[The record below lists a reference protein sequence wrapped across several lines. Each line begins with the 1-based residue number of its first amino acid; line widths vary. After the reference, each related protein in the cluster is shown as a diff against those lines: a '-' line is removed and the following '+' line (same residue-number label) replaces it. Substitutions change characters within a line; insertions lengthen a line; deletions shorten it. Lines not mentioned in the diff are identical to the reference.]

1 MALTFQDIKNS
12 YENSDLHIHV
22 TKLPVPITLKQSE
35 FKLLN
40 VNYLWP
46 DPDQVYAQFDFVYVA
61 ELNEENAES
70 SIDVE
75 SKGVFISKPGADDF
89 VCLNDMTNIEKSKS
103 IFRLLANSVI
113 ANFFTKDGILISSSL
128 KFSVLNRLKFYLCYE
143 CGLSG
148 YEICAYSHLAF
159 KSSSM
164 CYAYNREKQTNIYV
178 HNSFACTPIHTVEWT
193 NQNQNCSY
201 ARYIIDD
208 CDTIYDIKGRKQ
220 FVLKDSVHI
229 CPDCNRKY
237 IYIDGY
243 KNKCYHCYC
252 ITADTNELILK
263 TDAYYDVDNDKY
275 YKTKPVEKICP
286 CCGKIY
292 TEEGYTYM
300 KDTVNITICNS
311 CNHELDE
318 RLNYKEQHY
327 NGIDGIISSYH
338 SNDTKQHLYGLL
350 KDQSVADFKGFGFE
364 LEVDKSIVNGDYKS
378 LYNNIV
384 ANAII
389 NNTGLDKDEVF
400 FETDGSLDN
409 GFEIISQP
417 HTIDAFYEKT
427 DSWKMM
433 LDILSDATFK
443 SHKAGT
449 CGFHIHVSK
458 TWFGSTERQQNFHIG
473 KIYKFFD
480 YYWNDLLKAS
490 RRDTSST
497 YYCDKNK
504 TNIKN
509 REENRRHKTES
520 HAWQAQAKYDH
531 DTRHDSESH
540 HRALN
545 NSNYGT
551 FEIRLGRGTL
561 NKASFFAWIDLV
573 LTIVKNSSKGCNKLI
588 SARDWLEGIKPSTA
602 MYLLK
607 RKSFT
612 DAIKI
617 LHNDV
622 YELYN
627 NQTDSQD

>member
-22 TKLPVPITLKQSE
+22 IKLPVPLTLRQAE

-40 VNYLWP
+40 NVDYLWP
-46 DPDQVYAQFDFVYVA
+46 DPEQIYAPFDFVYVA
-61 ELNEENAES
+61 ALDEKNATS
-70 SIDVE
+70 SIDAI
-75 SKGVFISKPGADDF
+75 SKGFFISKPGADDF
-89 VCLNDMTNIEKSKS
+89 VGLNDMTDSEATKNIAC
-103 IFRLLANSVI
+103 LLAYHVA
-113 ANFFTKDGILISSSL
+113 ANFFTKDGTLISTST
-128 KFSVLNRLKFYLCYE
+128 FFVLNLLQFYLGYDL
-143 CGLSG
+143 GLSN
-148 YEICAYSHLAF
+148 YKICEYSHLAF
-159 KSSSM
+159 RSENM
-164 CYAYNREKQTNIYV
+164 CYAYSKEKQKNIYV
-178 HNSFACTPIHTVEWT
+178 RTAFACTPIHTAEWK
-193 NQNQNCSY
+193 NQNSSY
-201 ARYIIDD
+201 ANYIIDD
-208 CDTIYDIKGRKQ
+208 CDVICDIKGHKQ
-220 FVLKDSVHI
+220 FVLKESVHI

-237 IYIDGY
+237 IYVNGY
-243 KNKCYHCYC
+243 NHKCYHCYC

-263 TDAYYDVDNDKY
+263 ADAYHDIKNDKY

-286 CCGKIY
+286 CCGNTF
-292 TEEGYTYM
+292 TEKGYTYM
-300 KDTVNITICNS
+300 KDTVNITICQD
-311 CNHELDE
+311 CNYALDE
-318 RLNYKEQHY
+318 QLRYEEQYY
-327 NGIDGIISSYH
+327 NGITGIISSYH
-338 SNDTKQHLYGLL
+338 SNDTKQHLFGLL
-350 KDQSVADFKGFGFE
+350 KDQSAKDFKGFGFE
-364 LEVDKSIVNGDYKS
+364 LEVDKSIVNGCYKS
-378 LYNNIV
+378 LYNNLV
-384 ANAII
+384 AHAII
-389 NNTGLDKDEVF
+389 NNTGLEKDEVF

-417 HTIDAFYEKT
+417 HTITAFYEKT

-433 LDILSDATFK
+433 LDILNDATFK
-443 SHKAGT
+443 SHNAYT
-449 CGFHIHVSK
+449 CGLHIHVSK
-458 TWFGSTERQQNFHIG
+458 TWFGSSERQQNFRIG

-480 YYWNDLLKAS
+480 AYWTDLLKAS

-509 REENRRHKTES
+509 REEIRRHKTES

-531 DTRHDSESH
+531 DTRHDSDSH
-540 HRALN
+540 HNALN
-545 NSNYGT
+545 NSNYNT

-573 LTIVKNSSKGCNKLI
+573 LNIVKNSSKGCNKLI
-588 SARDWLEGIKPSTA
+588 SARDWLDGIKPSTA

-627 NQTDSQD
+627 NQIDSQE

>member
-1 MALTFQDIKNS
+1 MALTFQDIKDS

-22 TKLPVPITLKQSE
+22 IKLPVPITLKQTE

-40 VNYLWP
+40 VDYLWP
-46 DPDQVYAQFDFVYVA
+46 DTDQDYAQFDFAYVV
-61 ELNEENAES
+61 EFNEENATS
-70 SIDVE
+70 SVGTI
-75 SKGVFISKPGADDF
+75 SKGFFISKSGADDF
-89 VCLNDMTNIEKSKS
+89 VGLNDMPNSEETKHI
-103 IFRLLANSVI
+103 IFVLSHDVV
-113 ANFFTKDGILISSSL
+113 ANFFTKDDKLILSASNL
-128 KFSVLNRLKFYLCYE
+128 SVLNLLKFYLCYD
-143 CGLSG
+143 CGINN
-148 YEICAYSHLAF
+148 YEICEYSHLAF
-159 KSSSM
+159 NISNM
-164 CYAYNREKQTNIYV
+164 CHAYSREKQKNLFVYTA
-178 HNSFACTPIHTVEWT
+178 FACTPIHTVEWI
-193 NQNQNCSY
+193 NQSYSY
-201 ARYIIDD
+201 ANYIIDD
-208 CDTIYDIKGRKQ
+208 CDTICDIKGRER
-220 FVLKDSVHI
+220 FVLKESVHI

-237 IYIDGY
+237 IYVDGY

-263 TDAYYDVDNDKY
+263 TDAYYDATDDKY

-286 CCGKIY
+286 CCGKTY
-292 TEEGYTYM
+292 TEEGHTCM
-300 KDTVNITICNS
+300 KDTVNITICNN
-311 CNHELDE
+311 CNDRLD
-318 RLNYKEQHY
+318 RNLDYSQQY
-327 NGIDGIISSYH
+327 YDGIVGIISGYH
-338 SNDTKQHLYGLL
+338 SNNTKQHLYGLL
-350 KDQSVADFKGFGFE
+350 KDQNVKDFKGFGFE
-364 LEVDKSIVNGDYKS
+364 LEVDKSNIDGSYKS

-384 ANAII
+384 AHAII
-389 NNTGLDKDEVF
+389 NNTGLEKDEVF
-400 FETDGSLDN
+400 FETDSSLDN

-417 HTIDAFYEKT
+417 HTIAAFYEKT

-443 SHKAGT
+443 SHNAGT
-449 CGFHIHVSK
+449 CGLHIHVSK

-480 YYWNDLLKAS
+480 TYWTDLLKAS
-490 RRDTSST
+490 RRDTSTT
-497 YYCDKNK
+497 YYCDKNS
-504 TNIKN
+504 TSIKC

-531 DTRHDSESH
+531 DTRHNSESH
-540 HRALN
+540 HNALN
-545 NSNYGT
+545 NSNYST

-573 LTIVKNSSKGCNKLI
+573 LNIVKNSSKGCNKLI
-588 SARDWLEGIKPSTA
+588 SARDWLDGIKPSTA

>member
-1 MALTFQDIKNS
+1 MALTFQEIKNS

-22 TKLPVPITLKQSE
+22 IKLPVPVTLKQTE

-40 VNYLWP
+40 VDYLWP
-46 DPDQVYAQFDFVYVA
+46 DPDQYYAEFDFAYVA
-61 ELNEENAES
+61 ECDKEHATS
-70 SIDVE
+70 SADIVNK
-75 SKGVFISKPGADDF
+75 SFFISKPGADDF
-89 VCLNDMTNIEKSKS
+89 VCLNDMTDS
-103 IFRLLANSVI
+103 ISSVLLHEVI
-113 ANFFTKDGILISSSL
+113 ANFFTKDGTVIPPSSQ
-128 KFSVLNRLKFYLCYE
+128 FSVLILLKYYFSYDL
-143 CGLSG
+143 GLSN
-148 YEICAYSHLAF
+148 YAICEYSHLAF
-159 KSSSM
+159 NSSNM
-164 CYAYNREKQTNIYV
+164 YYAYSIEKQKNLCVFYA
-178 HNSFACTPIHTVEWT
+178 FACTPMHTVEWK
-193 NQNQNCSY
+193 NQSYSY
-201 ARYIIDD
+201 ANYIIDD
-208 CDTIYDIKGRKQ
+208 CDTIYDIKGCKRI
-220 FVLKDSVHI
+220 VLKESVHI

-237 IYIDGY
+237 IYVDSY

-263 TDAYYDVDNDKY
+263 ADAYYDAAKHTY

-286 CCGKIY
+286 CCGNTY
-292 TEEGYTYM
+292 LEEGHTYM
-300 KDTVNITICNS
+300 KDTVNITICND
-311 CNHELDE
+311 CNHALDE
-318 RLNYKEQHY
+318 RLNYEEQYY
-327 NGIDGIISSYH
+327 NGITGIISGYH
-338 SNDTKQHLYGLL
+338 DNHTKQHMYGLL
-350 KDQSVADFKGFGFE
+350 KSQSDKDFKGFGFE
-364 LEVDKSIVNGDYKS
+364 LEVDQSIVNGNYKS
-378 LYNNIV
+378 LYNNLV
-384 ANAII
+384 AHAII
-389 NNTGLDKDEVF
+389 NNTGLEKDEVF

-417 HTIDAFYEKT
+417 HTVAAFYEKT

-433 LDILSDATFK
+433 LDILSDATFT
-443 SHKAGT
+443 SHNAGT
-449 CGFHIHVSK
+449 CGLHIHVSK

-480 YYWNDLLKAS
+480 AYWDDLCKAS

-497 YYCDKNK
+497 YYCNKNN
-504 TNIKN
+504 TRIKC

-531 DTRHDSESH
+531 DTRHECDSH

-545 NSNYGT
+545 NSNYNT

-588 SARDWLEGIKPSTA
+588 SARDWLDGIKPSTA

-627 NQTDSQD
+627 NQTDSQE

>member
-22 TKLPVPITLKQSE
+22 IKLPVPLILKQIE

-40 VNYLWP
+40 VDYLWP
-46 DPDQVYAQFDFVYVA
+46 DPDQIYAQFDFVYVA
-61 ELNEENAES
+61 ALDEKNATS
-70 SIDVE
+70 SADIE
-75 SKGVFISKPGADDF
+75 SKGVFISKPGTDDF
-89 VCLNDMTNIEKSKS
+89 VCLNDMTDSDNTEE
-103 IFRLLANSVI
+103 IFYKLANCVTV
-113 ANFFTKDGILISSSL
+113 NFFTKDGTLILPASKAFVI
-128 KFSVLNRLKFYLCYE
+128 NRLKAYLCYT
-143 CGLSG
+143 CGLFK
-148 YEICAYSHLAF
+148 YEICEYSHLAF
-159 KSSSM
+159 DSSIM
-164 CYAYNREKQTNIYV
+164 CYAYSREKQTNIYV
-178 HNSFACTPIHTVEWT
+178 NEAFACTPIHTVEWI
-193 NQNQNCSY
+193 NQNYSY

-208 CDTIYDIKGRKQ
+208 CDTVCDMKGRRHY
-220 FVLKDSVHI
+220 VLKDSVHM
-229 CPDCNRKY
+229 CPDCCRKY
-237 IYIDGY
+237 FYIDKY

-252 ITADTNELILK
+252 ITADTNEVILK
-263 TDAYYDVDNDKY
+263 TDAYYDGANDKY

-286 CCGKIY
+286 CCGNTY
-292 TEEGYTYM
+292 TEEGHTYM

-318 RLNYKEQHY
+318 CLTYEEQYY
-327 NGIDGIISSYH
+327 NGITGIISSYH
-338 SNDTKQHLYGLL
+338 DNHTKQHLYGLL
-350 KDQSVADFKGFGFE
+350 KDQSDKDFKGFGFE
-364 LEVDKSIVNGDYKS
+364 LEVDKSIVNGNYKS

-417 HTIDAFYEKT
+417 HTIVAFYEKT
-427 DSWKMM
+427 DSWKKM

-443 SHKAGT
+443 SHNAGT
-449 CGFHIHVSK
+449 CGLHIHVSK
-458 TWFGSTERQQNFHIG
+458 AWFGSTERQQNFHIG

-480 YYWNDLLKAS
+480 AYWTDLLKAS
-490 RRDTSST
+490 RRDTSSIE
-497 YYCDKNK
+497 YCDKNK

-520 HAWQAQAKYDH
+520 RAWQAQAKYDH
-531 DTRHDSESH
+531 YTRHNSSSH
-540 HRALN
+540 HCALN

-573 LTIVKNSSKGCNKLI
+573 LTIVKNSSKGCNRLI
-588 SARDWLEGIKPSTA
+588 SSRDWLEGIKPSTA

-627 NQTDSQD
+627 NQTDSQE

>member
-1 MALTFQDIKNS
+1 MALTFQEIKDS

-22 TKLPVPITLKQSE
+22 TKLPVPLTLRKSE
-35 FKLLN
+35 FNLLN
-40 VNYLWP
+40 VDYLWP
-46 DPDQVYAQFDFVYVA
+46 DPDQRFAKFDFAYVA
-61 ELNEENAES
+61 KLDEKNALS
-70 SIDVE
+70 NINVE

-89 VCLNDMTNIEKSKS
+89 VGLNDMTNIEET
-103 IFRLLANSVI
+103 IRITNLLAQNVK
-113 ANFFTKDGILISSSL
+113 AKFFTKDGTIIVSASDT
-128 KFSVLNRLKFYLCYE
+128 SVLSRLKSYLSYE
-143 CGLSG
+143 CGLSN
-148 YEICAYSHLAF
+148 YKLCEYSHLAF
-159 KSSSM
+159 NSLNM
-164 CYAYNREKQTNIYV
+164 CYAYSREKQTNIYV
-178 HNSFACTPIHTVEWT
+178 NEAFACTPIHKVDWT
-193 NQNQNCSY
+193 RQKHSY

-208 CDTIYDIKGRKQ
+208 CDEICDIKGHKQ
-220 FVLKDSVHI
+220 FVFKESVHL
-229 CPDCNRKY
+229 CPDCCRKY
-237 IYIDGY
+237 IYVDGY
-243 KNKCYHCYC
+243 KHKCYHCYC
-252 ITADTNELILK
+252 ITADTNEVILK
-263 TDAYYDVDNDKY
+263 TDAYHDVDNDKY

-286 CCGKIY
+286 CCGNTY
-292 TEEGYTYM
+292 TEEGHTFM
-300 KDTVNITICNS
+300 KDTVNITVCNR
-311 CNHELDE
+311 CNVELDRSIE
-318 RLNYKEQHY
+318 Y
-327 NGIDGIISSYH
+327 NRQYYNNITGIISGYH

-350 KDQSVADFKGFGFE
+350 KDQSAKDFKGFGFE
-364 LEVDKSIVNGDYKS
+364 LEIDKSDIDGGYKS

-384 ANAII
+384 AHAII
-389 NNTGLDKDEVF
+389 DKTGLEKDEVF
-400 FETDGSLDN
+400 FETDGSLSN

-417 HTIDAFYEKT
+417 HTIAAFYEKT

-443 SHKAGT
+443 SHNAGT
-449 CGFHIHVSK
+449 CGLHIHVSK
-458 TWFGSTERQQNFHIG
+458 SWFGSSERQQNFHIG

-480 YYWNDLLKAS
+480 AYWTDLLKAS

-504 TNIKN
+504 TDIKC

-531 DTRHDSESH
+531 DTRHNSDSH
-540 HRALN
+540 HCALN
-545 NSNYGT
+545 NANYNT

-588 SARDWLEGIKPSTA
+588 SARDWLDGIKPSTA

-607 RKSFT
+607 RNSFV

-627 NQTDSQD
+627 NHTDSQD

>member
-1 MALTFQDIKNS
+1 MALTFQDIKDS

-22 TKLPVPITLKQSE
+22 TKLPVPITLIHTE
-35 FKLLN
+35 FKLLK
-40 VNYLWP
+40 VDYLWP
-46 DPDQVYAQFDFVYVA
+46 DPDQDYAEFDFAFVA
-61 ELNEENAES
+61 MCDKEHVTSSAE
-70 SIDVE
+70 VL
-75 SKGVFISKPGADDF
+75 SKSFFISKPGADDF
-89 VCLNDMTNIEKSKS
+89 VCLNDTTDS
-103 IFRLLANSVI
+103 ISSVLSYDVI
-113 ANFFTKDGILISSSL
+113 AYFFTKDDTVISAASR
-128 KFSVLNRLKFYLCYE
+128 FSVLTLLKYYLCYK
-143 CGLSG
+143 CGLSN

-159 KSSSM
+159 NTSTM
-164 CYAYNREKQTNIYV
+164 CYAYSKEKQTNIYV
-178 HNSFACTPIHTVEWT
+178 YEAFACTPIHTAEWA
-193 NQNQNCSY
+193 NQNSSY

-208 CDTIYDIKGRKQ
+208 CDIVCDMKGRRH
-220 FVLKDSVHI
+220 FVLKESVHM

-237 IYIDGY
+237 FYVDSY

-263 TDAYYDVDNDKY
+263 TDAYHDVDNDKY

-286 CCGKIY
+286 CCGKTY
-292 TEEGYTYM
+292 LEEGHTYM
-300 KDTVNITICNS
+300 TDTVNITICS
-311 CNHELDE
+311 HCNDRLD
-318 RLNYKEQHY
+318 RNLDY
-327 NGIDGIISSYH
+327 NQQYCDGITGIISGYH

-350 KDQSVADFKGFGFE
+350 KNQSAKDFKGFGFE
-364 LEVDKSIVNGDYKS
+364 LEVDKSDIDGSYKS

-384 ANAII
+384 AHAII
-389 NNTGLDKDEVF
+389 DNTGLEKDEVF

-427 DSWKMM
+427 DSWKKM
-433 LDILSDATFK
+433 LDILSDATFT
-443 SHKAGT
+443 SHNACT
-449 CGFHIHVSK
+449 CGLHIHVSK

-480 YYWNDLLKAS
+480 AYWTDLVKAS

-509 REENRRHKTES
+509 REEIRRHKTES

-531 DTRHDSESH
+531 DTRHDSDSH
-540 HRALN
+540 HNALN
-545 NSNYGT
+545 NSNYST

-573 LTIVKNSSKGCNKLI
+573 LNIVKNSSKGCNKLI

-627 NQTDSQD
+627 NQIDSQE

>member
-1 MALTFQDIKNS
+1 MALTFQEIKDS

-22 TKLPVPITLKQSE
+22 TKLPVPITLKQAE

-40 VNYLWP
+40 VKHLWP
-46 DPDQVYAQFDFVYVA
+46 DPDQDYADFDFVYVA
-61 ELNEENAES
+61 ECNKEFVAS
-70 SIDVE
+70 SDDIK
-75 SKGVFISKPGADDF
+75 SKGFFISKPGANDF
-89 VCLNDMTNIEKSKS
+89 VGLNDMTNSEETKRIKYLLSHHV
-103 IFRLLANSVI
+103 IF
-113 ANFFTKDGILISSSL
+113 NFFAKDGTVISTSSQYAASSL
-128 KFSVLNRLKFYLCYE
+128 LKYYLCYDL
-143 CGLSG
+143 GLSG
-148 YEICAYSHLAF
+148 YEICEYSHLAF
-159 KSSSM
+159 NSSNM
-164 CYAYNREKQTNIYV
+164 CYAYSREKQKNLYV
-178 HNSFACTPIHTVEWT
+178 HDAFACTPMHTAEWI
-193 NQNQNCSY
+193 NQGDSY

-208 CDTIYDIKGRKQ
+208 CDTICDIKGHKR
-220 FVLKDSVHI
+220 FVLKESVHI
-229 CPDCNRKY
+229 CPDCNKKY
-237 IYIDGY
+237 IYVDGY
-243 KNKCYHCYC
+243 KHKCYHCYC

-263 TDAYYDVDNDKY
+263 TDAYYDDYNDKY

-286 CCGKIY
+286 CCGNIY
-292 TEEGYTYM
+292 TEEGHTYM
-300 KDTVNITICNS
+300 KDTVNITICDY
-311 CNHELDE
+311 CNHKLNEC
-318 RLNYKEQHY
+318 LNYEKQYY
-327 NGIDGIISSYH
+327 NGIVGIISSYH
-338 SNDTKQHLYGLL
+338 DNNTKQHLYGLL
-350 KDQSVADFKGFGFE
+350 EDQDYKDFKGFGFE
-364 LEVDKSIVNGDYKS
+364 LEVDKSIINGDYKS

-384 ANAII
+384 AHAII
-389 NNTGLDKDEVF
+389 DNTGLEKDEVF
-400 FETDGSLDN
+400 FETDGSLEN

-417 HTIDAFYEKT
+417 HTIAAFYEKT
-427 DSWKMM
+427 DSWKKM

-443 SHKAGT
+443 SHNACT
-449 CGFHIHVSK
+449 CGLHIHVSK
-458 TWFGSTERQQNFHIG
+458 TWFGSSERQQNFRIG

-480 YYWNDLLKAS
+480 AYWDDLCKAS

-504 TNIKN
+504 TTIKC
-509 REENRRHKTES
+509 REENRKHKTES

-545 NSNYGT
+545 NSNYST

-573 LTIVKNSSKGCNKLI
+573 LIIVKNSSKGCNKLI
-588 SARDWLEGIKPSTA
+588 SARDWLDGIKPSTA

-627 NQTDSQD
+627 NHTDSQD

>member
-1 MALTFQDIKNS
+1 MALTFQEIKNS

-22 TKLPVPITLKQSE
+22 TKLPVPITLRNTE
-35 FKLLN
+35 FNLLN
-40 VNYLWP
+40 VDYLWP
-46 DPDQVYAQFDFVYVA
+46 DSDQEYAQFDFAYVA
-61 ELNEENAES
+61 ELNEENATFS
-70 SIDVE
+70 LDIE
-75 SKGVFISKPGADDF
+75 SKGVFISKPGADAF
-89 VCLNDMTNIEKSKS
+89 VCLNDMTNSEKSKS

-113 ANFFTKDGILISSSL
+113 VNFFTKDGKLIAHMS
-128 KFSVLNRLKFYLCYE
+128 KYSVLNQLKLYLCYE
-143 CGLSG
+143 CGLSN

-159 KSSSM
+159 RSSTM
-164 CYAYNREKQTNIYV
+164 CYAYSIEKQKNIYV
-178 HNSFACTPIHTVEWT
+178 HESFACTPMHTVEWAS
-193 NQNQNCSY
+193 QNYNY
-201 ARYIIDD
+201 ANYVIDD
-208 CDTIYDIKGRKQ
+208 CDTIYDIKGRER
-220 FVLKDSVHI
+220 FVLKESVHI

-237 IYIDGY
+237 IYVDGY
-243 KNKCYHCYC
+243 NNKCYHCYC

-263 TDAYYDVDNDKY
+263 TDAYYDVYNNKY
-275 YKTKPVEKICP
+275 YKTKPVEKVCP
-286 CCGKIY
+286 CCGNIY
-292 TEEGYTYM
+292 TEEGHTYM
-300 KDTVNITICNS
+300 KDTVNITICNN
-311 CNHELDE
+311 CNQELDE
-318 RLNYKEQHY
+318 RLEYEEQHC
-327 NGIDGIISSYH
+327 NGIVGIISSYH
-338 SNDTKQHLYGLL
+338 KHNTKQHMYGLL
-350 KDQSVADFKGFGFE
+350 KDQSDTDFKGFGFE
-364 LEVDKSIVNGDYKS
+364 LEVDKSNINGYYKS

-384 ANAII
+384 AHAII
-389 NNTGLDKDEVF
+389 DNTGLEKDEVF

-427 DSWKMM
+427 DCWKKM

-443 SHKAGT
+443 SHNAGT
-449 CGFHIHVSK
+449 CGLHIHVSK
-458 TWFGSTERQQNFHIG
+458 TWFGSTERQQNFNIG

-480 YYWNDLLKAS
+480 TYWEDLCKAS

-497 YYCDKNK
+497 YYCSKNR
-504 TNIKN
+504 TNIKY
-509 REENRRHKTES
+509 REENRHHKTES

-573 LTIVKNSSKGCNKLI
+573 LNIVKNSSKGCNKLI
-588 SARDWLEGIKPSTA
+588 SARDWLDGIKPSTA

-607 RKSFT
+607 RQSFT

-627 NQTDSQD
+627 NHTDSQDY

>member
-35 FKLLN
+35 FSLLN
-40 VNYLWP
+40 VDYLWP
-46 DPDQVYAQFDFVYVA
+46 DPDQEYAQFDFAYVA
-61 ELNEENAES
+61 ELNEENVTS
-70 SIDVE
+70 SLDIE
-75 SKGVFISKPGADDF
+75 SKGIFISKPGADDF
-89 VCLNDMTNIEKSKS
+89 VCLNDMTNNEQSKS
-103 IFRLLANSVI
+103 IFRLLANSVVV
-113 ANFFTKDGILISSSL
+113 NFFTKDGILISSSL
-128 KFSVLNRLKFYLCYE
+128 KYSVLNRLKFYLCYE
-143 CGLSG
+143 CGLRG
-148 YEICAYSHLAF
+148 YEICTYSHLAF
-159 KSSSM
+159 KSSGM
-164 CYAYNREKQTNIYV
+164 CYAYSREKQTNIYV
-178 HNSFACTPIHTVEWT
+178 YNIFACTPLHTVEWI
-193 NQNQNCSY
+193 NQSYSY
-201 ARYIIDD
+201 ASYIIDD

-237 IYIDGY
+237 IYVDGY
-243 KNKCYHCYC
+243 KHKCYHCYC

-263 TDAYYDVDNDKY
+263 TDAYYDIDNNKY
-275 YKTKPVEKICP
+275 YKTKPVKKICP
-286 CCGKIY
+286 CCGNTY
-292 TEEGYTYM
+292 TEKGHTYM
-300 KDTVNITICNS
+300 KDTVNITICN
-311 CNHELDE
+311 CCDNKLD
-318 RLNYKEQHY
+318 RNLDYNQQYY
-327 NGIDGIISSYH
+327 NGITGIISGYH
-338 SNDTKQHLYGLL
+338 SNNTKQHMYGLL
-350 KDQSVADFKGFGFE
+350 KDQDYKDFKGFGFE
-364 LEVDKSIVNGDYKS
+364 LEVDKSDIDGGYKS
-378 LYNNIV
+378 LYNNLV
-384 ANAII
+384 AHAII
-389 NNTGLDKDEVF
+389 DNTGLEKDEVF

-427 DSWKMM
+427 DSWKKM

-449 CGFHIHVSK
+449 CGLHIHVSK
-458 TWFGSTERQQNFHIG
+458 AWFGSSERQQNFHIG

-480 YYWNDLLKAS
+480 YYWTDLLKAS

-497 YYCDKNK
+497 YYCNKNNTSVK
-504 TNIKN
+504 
-509 REENRRHKTES
+509 RQEENRRHKTENR
-520 HAWQAQAKYDH
+520 AWQAQAKYDH

-540 HRALN
+540 HCALN

-627 NQTDSQD
+627 NHTDSQD

>member
-1 MALTFQDIKNS
+1 MALTFQEIKNS

-22 TKLPVPITLKQSE
+22 IKLPVPITLRQTE
-35 FKLLN
+35 FNLLH
-40 VNYLWP
+40 VNDLWP
-46 DPDQVYAQFDFVYVA
+46 DPDQCYAQFDFAYVA
-61 ELNEENAES
+61 MFNEKITTS
-70 SIDVE
+70 SVGIL
-75 SKGVFISKPGADDF
+75 SKGFFISKPGADDF
-89 VCLNDMTNIEKSKS
+89 VGLNDMTNSEETENI
-103 IFRLLANSVI
+103 ITLLSLHVKAK
-113 ANFFTKDGILISSSL
+113 FFTKDGTYISSASNS
-128 KFSVLNRLKFYLCYE
+128 SVLNRLRAYLSYK
-143 CGLSG
+143 CGLSN
-148 YEICAYSHLAF
+148 YEICEYSHLAF
-159 KSSSM
+159 KSSTM
-164 CYAYNREKQTNIYV
+164 CYAYSREKQTNIYV
-178 HNSFACTPIHTVEWT
+178 NESFACAPIHTAEWA
-193 NQNQNCSY
+193 NQTCSY
-201 ARYIIDD
+201 ARYVIDD
-208 CDTIYDIKGRKQ
+208 CDTICDIKGRKQ
-220 FVLKDSVHI
+220 FVLKESVHI
-229 CPDCNRKY
+229 CPDCHRKY
-237 IYIDGY
+237 FYIDGY

-252 ITADTNELILK
+252 ITADTNEVILK

-286 CCGKIY
+286 CCGNTY
-292 TEEGYTYM
+292 TEEGRTFM
-300 KDTVNITICNS
+300 KDTVNITICRH
-311 CNHELDE
+311 CNQELDTSLCYE
-318 RLNYKEQHY
+318 EHYY
-327 NGIDGIISSYH
+327 NGITGIISGYH
-338 SNDTKQHLYGLL
+338 SNNTKQHLYGLL
-350 KDQSVADFKGFGFE
+350 KDQPAKDFKGFGFE
-364 LEVDKSIVNGDYKS
+364 LEVDKSDIDSGYKS

-384 ANAII
+384 AHAII
-389 NNTGLDKDEVF
+389 DNTGLEKDEVF

-417 HTIDAFYEKT
+417 HTIDTFYEKT

-433 LDILSDATFK
+433 LDILNDATFK
-443 SHKAGT
+443 SHNAGT
-449 CGFHIHVSK
+449 CGLHIHVSK
-458 TWFGSTERQQNFHIG
+458 TWFGSSERQQNFHIG

-480 YYWNDLLKAS
+480 AYWTDLLKAS

-497 YYCDKNK
+497 YYCNKNK
-504 TNIKN
+504 TDIKR

-531 DTRHDSESH
+531 DTRHNSESH
-540 HRALN
+540 HCALN

-588 SARDWLEGIKPSTA
+588 SARDWLDGIKPSTA

-627 NQTDSQD
+627 NQIDSQD

>member
-1 MALTFQDIKNS
+1 MALTFQEIKDS
-12 YENSDLHIHV
+12 YENSDLRIHV
-22 TKLPVPITLKQSE
+22 IKLPVPLTLKQTE

-40 VNYLWP
+40 VDYLWP
-46 DPDQVYAQFDFVYVA
+46 DPDQEYAQFDFAYVA
-61 ELNEENAES
+61 EFDKNNAIFS
-70 SIDVE
+70 ADIV
-75 SKGVFISKPGADDF
+75 SKGFFISKPGADDF
-89 VCLNDMTNIEKSKS
+89 VGLNDMTNSEETKS
-103 IFRLLANSVI
+103 ISFVLSRDVK
-113 ANFFTKDGILISSSL
+113 ANFFTKDDKLILSASDS
-128 KFSVLNRLKFYLCYE
+128 SVLTRLKFYLRYD
-143 CGLSG
+143 CGLSN
-148 YEICAYSHLAF
+148 YAICEYSHLAF
-159 KSSSM
+159 NTSNM
-164 CYAYNREKQTNIYV
+164 CHAYSREKQKNIYIYTA
-178 HNSFACTPIHTVEWT
+178 FACTPMHTVEWI
-193 NQNQNCSY
+193 NQSYSY
-201 ARYIIDD
+201 ANYIIDD
-208 CDTIYDIKGRKQ
+208 CDIICDIKGRKR
-220 FVLKDSVHI
+220 FVLKEAVYI

-237 IYIDGY
+237 IYVNGY

-263 TDAYYDVDNDKY
+263 TDAYYDADNNKY

-286 CCGKIY
+286 CCGNAY
-292 TEEGYTYM
+292 TEEGHTYM
-300 KDTVNITICNS
+300 KDTVNITICS
-311 CNHELDE
+311 HCNDKLD
-318 RLNYKEQHY
+318 RNLDYNQQYY
-327 NGIDGIISSYH
+327 NGITGIISGYH
-338 SNDTKQHLYGLL
+338 SNNTKQHLYGLL
-350 KDQSVADFKGFGFE
+350 KDQSAKDFKGFGFE
-364 LEVDKSIVNGDYKS
+364 LEVDKSDIDCSYKS
-378 LYNNIV
+378 LYNNLV
-384 ANAII
+384 AHAII
-389 NNTGLDKDEVF
+389 DNTGLEKDEVF

-417 HTIDAFYEKT
+417 HTIAAFYEKT

-443 SHKAGT
+443 SHNAGT
-449 CGFHIHVSK
+449 CGLHIHVSK
-458 TWFGSTERQQNFHIG
+458 TWFGSSERQQNFHIG

-480 YYWNDLLKAS
+480 TYWTDLLKAS

-497 YYCDKNK
+497 YYCDKNA

-531 DTRHDSESH
+531 DTRHGSESH
-540 HRALN
+540 HCALN
-545 NSNYGT
+545 NSNYST

-588 SARDWLEGIKPSTA
+588 SARDWLKGIKPSTA

-607 RKSFT
+607 RNSFT

-627 NQTDSQD
+627 NQIDSQD

>member
-1 MALTFQDIKNS
+1 MVLTFQSIKNS

-22 TKLPVPITLKQSE
+22 TKLPVPVTLKQTD
-35 FKLLN
+35 FNLLN
-40 VNYLWP
+40 VDYLWP
-46 DPDQVYAQFDFVYVA
+46 DPDQDYAAFDFAYVA
-61 ELNEENAES
+61 ELNEENATS
-70 SIDVE
+70 SIDIE
-75 SKGVFISKPGADDF
+75 SKSVFISKPGADAF
-89 VCLNDMTNIEKSKS
+89 VCLTEMTNSEQTKS
-103 IFRLLANSVI
+103 ILYLLANSVRV
-113 ANFFTKDGILISSSL
+113 NFFTKDGILISSSSQ
-128 KFSVLNRLKFYLCYE
+128 FSVLNRLKFYLCYE

-148 YEICAYSHLAF
+148 YEICEYSHLAF
-159 KSSSM
+159 KSSTM
-164 CYAYNREKQTNIYV
+164 CYAYSKEKQKNLYV
-178 HNSFACTPIHTVEWT
+178 HDSFACTPMHTAEWI
-193 NQNQNCSY
+193 NQNCSY
-201 ARYIIDD
+201 AYYIIDD
-208 CDTIYDIKGRKQ
+208 CDAICNIKGCRL
-220 FVLKDSVHI
+220 FVLKESVHI

-237 IYIDGY
+237 VYVDGY
-243 KNKCYHCYC
+243 NNKCYHCYC
-252 ITADTNELILK
+252 ITADTKELILK
-263 TDAYYDVDNDKY
+263 TDVYYNSYNNKY

-286 CCGKIY
+286 CCGNIY

-300 KDTVNITICNS
+300 KDTVNITICS
-311 CNHELDE
+311 DCNHALDE
-318 RLNYKEQHY
+318 CLNYEEQHY
-327 NGIDGIISSYH
+327 NGIVGIISNYH
-338 SNDTKQHLYGLL
+338 NNKTKQHMYGLL
-350 KDQSVADFKGFGFE
+350 EGQSAEDFKGFGFE
-364 LEVDKSIVNGDYKS
+364 LEVDKSIVNGSYKS

-384 ANAII
+384 AHAII
-389 NNTGLDKDEVF
+389 DNTGLEKDEVF

-427 DSWKMM
+427 DSWKKM

-443 SHKAGT
+443 SHNACT
-449 CGFHIHVSK
+449 CGLHIHVSK
-458 TWFGSTERQQNFHIG
+458 TWFGSSERQQNFHIG

-480 YYWNDLLKAS
+480 TYWNDLCKAS
-490 RRDTSST
+490 RRDTCST
-497 YYCDKNK
+497 YYCDKNN
-504 TNIKN
+504 TNIKR

-520 HAWQAQAKYDH
+520 RAWQAQAKYDH

-545 NSNYGT
+545 NSNYST

-573 LTIVKNSSKGCNKLI
+573 LNIVKNSSKGCNKLI

-607 RKSFT
+607 RESFI

-627 NQTDSQD
+627 NHTDSQD